1 VIIGIDASNI
11 SVGGGITHLQN
22 LLRFSKPERYGIRK
36 VIVWGGKNS
45 LEKFPQETW
54 LDLREISVLSRSL
67 VHRLYWQNITLTSLA
82 RKNCDLL
89 FVPGGLYLGIFRPYA
104 TMCQNLLPFAN
115 EEIARY
121 G

>member
-1 VIIGIDASNI
+1 MIIGIDASNI

-67 VHRLYWQNITLTSLA
+67 VHRLYWQNITLTQNVE
-82 RKNCDLL
+82 K
-89 FVPGGLYLGIFRPYA
+89 G
-104 TMCQNLLPFAN
+104 MCSIKLPTLSSAGKR
-115 EEIARY
+115 A